1 MGDKLRKLIRLL
13 IILVGAGILVY
24 PSVSEYLSE
33 KNSSRAV
40 ASYDTTIVEM
50 EQARRDKLIQ
60 SAIDYNKML
69 APSVGSRSLEYDENG
84 KPITSES
91 YREILDIV
99 GNGMMGYISVP
110 KLNVT
115 IPIYHGTS
123 EAVLQVG
130 IGHLENSSFP
140 VGGEST
146 HACLSGHRGLP
157 TAELFTDLD
166 RMKTGDIFFIKIL
179 DRTLC
184 YKVDQILTVLPQET
198 QELAI
203 VNGKDYITL
212 ITCTPYG
219 VNSHRL
225 LVRGVRQEYAEEAP
239 IPIYET
245 DLTDSS
251 FWSNLPAQYR
261 HMLIGV
267 AAVLIFLILRRIV
280 IIIKNTLKKR
290 RNTLNE

>member
-69 APSVGSRSLEYDENG
+69 APSSGSRSLEYDENG
-84 KPITSES
+84 KPITPES

-146 HACLSGHRGLP
+146 HACLR
-157 TAELFTDLD
+157 D
-166 RMKTGDIFFIKIL
+166 TGDCPHPSCLQTLTEWKQEIYFLSRYLIVHCAIKWI
-179 DRTLC
+179 R
-184 YKVDQILTVLPQET
+184 Y
-198 QELAI
+198 
-203 VNGKDYITL
+203 
-212 ITCTPYG
+212 
-219 VNSHRL
+219 
-225 LVRGVRQEYAEEAP
+225 
-239 IPIYET
+239 
-245 DLTDSS
+245 
-251 FWSNLPAQYR
+251 
-261 HMLIGV
+261 
-267 AAVLIFLILRRIV
+267 
-280 IIIKNTLKKR
+280 
-290 RNTLNE
+290 

>member
-1 MGDKLRKLIRLL
+1 
-13 IILVGAGILVY
+13 
-24 PSVSEYLSE
+24 
-33 KNSSRAV
+33 
-40 ASYDTTIVEM
+40 
-50 EQARRDKLIQ
+50 
-60 SAIDYNKML
+60 
-69 APSVGSRSLEYDENG
+69 
-84 KPITSES
+84 
-91 YREILDIV
+91 
-99 GNGMMGYISVP
+99 MMGYISVP

>member
-69 APSVGSRSLEYDENG
+69 APSAGSRSLEYDENG
-84 KPITSES
+84 KPITPES

-157 TAELFTDLD
+157 TSELFTDLD
-166 RMKTGDIFFIKIL
+166 RMETGDIFFIKIL
-179 DRTLC
+179 DRTFC

-203 VNGKDYITL
+203 VNGKDYVTL

>member
-69 APSVGSRSLEYDENG
+69 APSAGSRPLEYDDKG
-84 KPITSES
+84 KPITLES
-91 YREILDIV
+91 YRSILDI
-99 GNGMMGYISVP
+99 GENGMMGYISVP

-166 RMKTGDIFFIKIL
+166 RMETGDIFFIKIL
-179 DRTLC
+179 DRTFC

-203 VNGKDYITL
+203 VNGKDYVTL